1 MRNLCSA
8 LRWFTRADEG
18 ATELAV
24 NLRRNGLNINP
35 LVGKIGTG
43 ILDTINP
50 SGFKID
56 INKARLR
63 ESGPVFLLF

>member
-1 MRNLCSA
+1 MNLCSV

-18 ATELAV
+18 AAELAV

-35 LVGKIGTG
+35 FVGKIGTS
-43 ILDTINP
+43 ILDPVNP

-56 INKARLR
+56 IDKARLR
-63 ESGPVFLLF
+63 EFGPVVLLF